1 LTTHRVRVHLL
12 TPAFLAAAGLLA
24 VAGLAKLARPAGT
37 SRALRAQGLPA
48 RSVLVRLLG
57 AAELLIAAAALLEL
71 RFGAALLAV
80 AYGGFTVFVA
90 TALVRGRPLT
100 SCGCFAEPDVP
111 PTPVHLVVTAALAA
125 CGVAVAVGS
134 GGGLPDLLDGS
145 VLAAAAAVGSAVLV
159 GWLSYLVLAELPR
172 LVAQARAVAPARA
185 VTPGGAP

>member
-1 LTTHRVRVHLL
+1 MRLTCAPRTTHRVRVHLL

-48 RSVLVRLLG
+48 RWGLVRFLG
-57 AAELLIAAAALLEL
+57 AAEIAVAAAALLEL

-80 AYGGFTVFVA
+80 TYAGFTAFVGV
-90 TALVRGRPLT
+90 ALVRGRPLS

-125 CGVAVAVGS
+125 SAAVVGAGS
-134 GGGLPDLLDGS
+134 GAGLPALLAGP
-145 VLAAAAAVGSAVLV
+145 VLPAAGAVGSALLV
-159 GWLSYLVLAELPR
+159 GWLAYLVLAELPR
-172 LVAQARAVAPARA
+172 LVVRTARPAS
-185 VTPGGAP
+185 